1 MKNWAKLANN
11 VFTNL
16 VCQCAQTDLAYPP
29 FQIRARAWSAYLRI
43 SRDSLTARAYAWFVA
58 CIKQVIVYR
67 SRGQKYYKKHNLI
80 HALCKLYN
88 NN

>member
-43 SRDSLTARAYAWFVA
+43 SRDSLTARA
-58 CIKQVIVYR
+58 CVIC
-67 SRGQKYYKKHNLI
+67 GLYKASNSVP
-80 HALCKLYN
+80 
-88 NN
+88 